1 MENALIQE
9 KKKKKKKTLKYY
21 HHMIDRKYRILFSW
35 LYIAQKLD
43 NSVKIVKITGH
54 A

>member
-1 MENALIQE
+1 MENALIQ
-9 KKKKKKKTLKYY
+9 KKKKKTFKYY
-21 HHMIDRKYRILFSW
+21 HHMIDRKYRILFRW
-35 LYIAQKLD
+35 LYLAQKLG

>member
-1 MENALIQE
+1 MENALIQ
-9 KKKKKKKTLKYY
+9 KKKKKKQTFKYY
-21 HHMIDRKYRILFSW
+21 HHMIDRKYRILFRW
-35 LYIAQKLD
+35 LYLAQKLD